1 MKIISDFLFVVVLA
15 ATLWVAAWFMGDLVG
30 GYRRQVAELAAQLD
44 AANDQL
50 KAREYQIGRLKAK
63 IGSAA
68 AEILER
74 RLNPEEC
81 YELLLK
87 ANAVE

>member
-30 GYRRQVAELAAQLD
+30 YRQQVSELAAQLD